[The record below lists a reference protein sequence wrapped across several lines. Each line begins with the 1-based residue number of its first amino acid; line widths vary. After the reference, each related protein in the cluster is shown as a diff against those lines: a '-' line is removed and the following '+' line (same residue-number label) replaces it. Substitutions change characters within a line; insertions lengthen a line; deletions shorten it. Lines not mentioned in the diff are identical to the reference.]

1 MRPSQQLA
9 AKQRQSATMVAT
21 TSTDARAAA
30 AKAKGTANAPD
41 TPSLLLSWPEDGL
54 DDIVDAFEN
63 DLNVIYGAGSYING
77 MFVVKSRY
85 HNKGKTEVDDSTI
98 TVPAFYGFH
107 LEHLCYQLR
116 CYQISW
122 PWAIENFFKD
132 HKVLPSYR
140 SSAEAIGKTWLYHRN
155 ALKAVMREISDLG
168 DKIHA
173 PQARI
178 KSLDEWVIRQRF
190 ELAFAEDHELEE
202 ARQKGRFAMDIFQ
215 NASDLGS

>member
-9 AKQRQSATMVAT
+9 AKHRQLATMVAT
-21 TSTDARAAA
+21 PSTNARAAA
-30 AKAKGTANAPD
+30 STRD
-41 TPSLLLSWPEDGL
+41 TPSLLLSWPEDDL
-54 DDIVDAFEN
+54 DDIVEAFEN
-63 DLNVIYGAGSYING
+63 NLKVVYGAGTYING
-77 MFVVKSRY
+77 TFVIKSRY
-85 HNKGKTEVDDSTI
+85 LNKGKTEVDDHAI
-98 TVPAFYGFH
+98 MVPAFYGFH

-132 HKVLPSYR
+132 DNKVLPFYR

-155 ALKAVMREISDLG
+155 AFKAVMREICDLG

-190 ELAFAEDHELEE
+190 ELAFAEDDELEE
-202 ARQKGRFAMDIFQ
+202 ARQKGRFAMDIFH